1 MDKLLGFSPDVDPT
15 TPGVMLD
22 VVNLVPDESGMKGAP
37 SPVNATGAPVLAAP
51 CIGAAVIT
59 KLDDTRRIF
68 AGTTGKLYELSAGA
82 WVDVSG
88 AAYAGG
94 ADTRWSF
101 AQFGN
106 STLAA
111 NHADP
116 IQRSAGSGAFSS
128 ISGAPKAKV
137 IFTVQGFVMALHTD
151 DAGFGNNPDRWW
163 CSAAFNDAD
172 WTPSTTT
179 QATTGRLVS
188 ATGRLTA
195 GGKLG
200 DYAVAYKERAIYLG
214 QYIGAPAVWDWQEVP
229 GGEAGCVGQ
238 EAWCDIGGAHFVVG
252 IDNFWLLDGAR
263 PTKIGNGVVRD
274 WFYANSNP
282 QARERIR
289 CAYDKQAGL
298 VWVFFPSPNSQAPD
312 RALVY
317 HTTTQKWGLVDLVTE
332 AVLNYVGAGLT
343 IDGMSSVS
351 PDFEG
356 LAGYSFDSS
365 FWVSGGRSL
374 AIFSGGHQLQTLTGE
389 SDSCGYTSGDC
400 GDDDRYSLL
409 SGVRVRF
416 APGEKPG
423 SGLMATQFKFD
434 AGDALSAGDV
444 STMSDGRFDVL
455 ASARWHRLTFFFYG
469 RATVFG
475 HALKLTPEGS
485 E

>member
-1 MDKLLGFSPDVDPT
+1 MS
-15 TPGVMLD
+15 TP
-22 VVNLVPDESGMKGAP
+22 
-37 SPVNATGAPVLAAP
+37 
-51 CIGAAVIT
+51 
-59 KLDDTRRIF
+59 
-68 AGTTGKLYELSAGA
+68 
-82 WVDVSG
+82 
-88 AAYAGG
+88 
-94 ADTRWSF
+94 
-101 AQFGN
+101 
-106 STLAA
+106 
-111 NHADP
+111 
-116 IQRSAGSGAFSS
+116 
-128 ISGAPKAKV
+128 
-137 IFTVQGFVMALHTD
+137 
-151 DAGFGNNPDRWW
+151 
-163 CSAAFNDAD
+163 
-172 WTPSTTT
+172 
-179 QATTGRLVS
+179 
-188 ATGRLTA
+188 GRLTA

-252 IDNFWLLDGAR
+252 IDNFWLFDGAR

-274 WFYANSNP
+274 WFYAKSNP
-282 QARERIR
+282 QVRERIR

-298 VWVFFPSPNSQAPD
+298 VWVFFPSKNSQAPD

-343 IDGMSSVS
+343 IEGMSSVS

-374 AIFSGGHQLQTLTGE
+374 AIFSGGHQLQTLTGG
-389 SDSCGYTSGDC
+389 SDSCGYTSGDY

-423 SGLMATQFKFD
+423 SGLMANQFKSD
-434 AGDALSAGDV
+434 AGDSLSAGGV